1 MLELEGKR
9 LLVLGGTV
17 STYDVVSHAKELGA
31 YVIVTDYLDGG
42 VSKEIADESYTIST
56 SDLDALEQLVISKQ
70 IDGIFTGCSEV
81 NIRFVQE
88 LCARMK
94 MPFYATPEQFA
105 VSMNKKRFKEQ
116 CRKCGISVAEEY
128 LAQNKEDLDKIREY
142 PVIIKP
148 TDGYASKGISIC
160 NDVEELREAFEHALQ
175 YSKTGEVVVEKYIQ
189 GYDDICMY
197 YTIQDGNVTLSAMT
211 DRDVNTQ
218 QEGKAPQPNA
228 LLFPSRHL
236 DSYMKN
242 LHENVKE
249 FARSLQMQ
257 NGTMFIQAFVKG
269 DEFIVFEM
277 GYRLCGANEY
287 VIVSKENEINTLDM
301 YIQMA
306 LTGKFQGWDNTK
318 YDNPYFKNK
327 YCILIPLL
335 KSGKIASCSC
345 LDTIREMPEVIHVV
359 QFYQDGEVV
368 PEETMGS
375 LVQSLARIYVY
386 AENTEKLKQAIHK
399 VQACLHVEDTDGNP
413 MLLQGFD
420 VDSYNWND

>member
-105 VSMNKKRFKEQ
+105 VSMNKKKRFKEQ

-148 TDGYASKGISIC
+148 TDGYASRGISIC

-175 YSKTGEVVVEKYIQ
+175 YSKTGEVVVEKIY
-189 GYDDICMY
+189 
-197 YTIQDGNVTLSAMT
+197 
-211 DRDVNTQ
+211 
-218 QEGKAPQPNA
+218 
-228 LLFPSRHL
+228 
-236 DSYMKN
+236 
-242 LHENVKE
+242 
-249 FARSLQMQ
+249 
-257 NGTMFIQAFVKG
+257 
-269 DEFIVFEM
+269 
-277 GYRLCGANEY
+277 
-287 VIVSKENEINTLDM
+287 
-301 YIQMA
+301 
-306 LTGKFQGWDNTK
+306 
-318 YDNPYFKNK
+318 
-327 YCILIPLL
+327 
-335 KSGKIASCSC
+335 SG
-345 LDTIREMPEVIHVV
+345 L
-359 QFYQDGEVV
+359 
-368 PEETMGS
+368 
-375 LVQSLARIYVY
+375 
-386 AENTEKLKQAIHK
+386 
-399 VQACLHVEDTDGNP
+399 
-413 MLLQGFD
+413 
-420 VDSYNWND
+420 